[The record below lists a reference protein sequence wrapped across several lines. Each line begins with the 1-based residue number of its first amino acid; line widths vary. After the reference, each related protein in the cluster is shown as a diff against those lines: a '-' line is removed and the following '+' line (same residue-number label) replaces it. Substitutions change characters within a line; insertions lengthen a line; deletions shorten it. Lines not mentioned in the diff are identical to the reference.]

1 MNTTAERIKEL
12 VTMDNILLH
21 YGFSPSRY
29 GRIPCPLHNGKDK
42 NFSYKKN
49 SFKCFVCGKSGSVID
64 FVMELYGI
72 NFRQATLRIDRDFG
86 LGIYGNK
93 PDRIEFSKIMAER
106 RAKEE
111 SEREAEEEYKNLAAE
126 HRYWHEVAIVFA
138 PEKPET
144 YSSAYIHPLYAE
156 AVKRL
161 TYLEYITDE
170 KIMARR

>member
-12 VTMDNILLH
+12 VTMDNALLH
-21 YGFSPSRY
+21 YGFAPSRY
-29 GRIPCPLHNGKDK
+29 GRIPCPLHNGRDK

-64 FVMELYGI
+64 FVMELYGL
-72 NFRQATLRIDRDFG
+72 NFRQATLRIDKDFG
-86 LGIYGNK
+86 LGVYGDK
-93 PDRIEFSKIMAER
+93 PDRVEYSKLMAER
-106 RAKEE
+106 KAKEE
-111 SEREAEEEYKNLAAE
+111 AERAEEEEYKRLAAE

-138 PEKPET
+138 PEKPQT

-161 TYLEYITDE
+161 EYLEYITDE